1 MNTEKC
7 RHALLAKNC
16 DLRSFSIRREDIALE
31 KNAEPLD
38 DIQQSADC
46 VMVLGSLTRNWQMST
61 LILEALE
68 RIDKHTYGL
77 CTECEA
83 QISEKRLAALP
94 WAKCCIRCQEVA
106 DSLNIR
112 LKDAA

>member
-1 MNTEKC
+1 MNTEQCKN
-7 RHALLAKNC
+7 ALLAKNY
-16 DLRSFSIRREDIALE
+16 DLSSFNIGREDIAIE

-46 VMVLGSLTRNWQMST
+46 VIALDSLTRNWQTST

-77 CTECEA
+77 CVECDS

-94 WAKCCIRCQEVA
+94 WAKCCIRCQEAA
-106 DSLNIR
+106 DTCNNR
-112 LKDAA
+112 LQDAA